1 VVVEVVGTSTPTKLA
16 AEQAAEGLTV
26 LTMGTLMLSKILVVA
41 LLELTVILF
50 TEEAVAQ
57 VL

>member
-1 VVVEVVGTSTPTKLA
+1 MVGTSTPTKLA